1 MTPDGML
8 ASASRPAVAREDLRA
23 LVGELAAIPRPSA
36 SEGERAAAE
45 WVAARMRDLGANAR
59 VEIERAHG
67 GYWTPLGLLSAIGAA
82 GALAGRRHRLL
93 GAAVAGAAAAGIW
106 DDVSAGTHRHR
117 NFLPS
122 RPTYNVVGEVGPPD
136 AERVVV
142 LVAHHDAARSG
153 LIFHPAIPAFVWR
166 RFPRL
171 IEANDTSPALMA
183 PVFGGPALA
192 AIGALTGS
200 ALLRRAGGIVSAGAA
215 ATFAEIASR
224 DVVPGANDNATGVV
238 ALLAVAHALAEDP
251 VRNVRVM
258 LVSTGSEESFM
269 EGMRGFMRSH
279 EDQLPR
285 DRTFVLAV
293 DTLGSPHLTAIRG
306 EGMLKMRDYPRPALD
321 VVDSVAEELDVWLFP
336 NLRLRN
342 ATDGLIALKAG
353 YTCACLGSV
362 TDYKAPANYHWPS
375 DTADNVDYDTFA
387 DAVRLCERLVR
398 RLDERWLAPA
408 PAPRP

>member
-1 MTPDGML
+1 MTVLTEPRL
-8 ASASRPAVAREDLRA
+8 ERKELRR
-23 LVGELAAIPRPSA
+23 LVGELSAIDRPSA
-36 SEGERAAAE
+36 SEGERAAAQ
-45 WVAARMRDLGANAR
+45 WVAERFRELGATAR
-59 VEIERAHG
+59 VEVEQAHG
-67 GYWTPLGLLSAIGAA
+67 GYWTPLGLLCALGAA
-82 GALAGRRHRLL
+82 GSLAGRRSRLL
-93 GAAVAGAAAAGIW
+93 GAALSGAAAAGIW
-106 DDVSAGTHRHR
+106 DDVSAGAHRFR
-117 NFLPS
+117 RFLPS
-122 RPTYNVVGEVGPPD
+122 RPAYNVVAEIGPAD

-153 LIFHPAIPAFVWR
+153 LIFHPGIPAFVWR
-166 RFPRL
+166 RFPQL

-192 AIGALTGS
+192 AVGALTGS
-200 ALLRRAGGIVSAGAA
+200 AILRRAGGILSAGAA

-238 ALLAVAHALAEDP
+238 ALLAVARALAEDP
-251 VRNVRVM
+251 ARNLRVM
-258 LVSTGSEESFM
+258 LVSSGSEESFM

-279 EDQLPR
+279 GDALPR
-285 DRTFVLAV
+285 DKTFVLAV

-306 EGMLKMRDYPRPALD
+306 EGMLRMRDYPKPALD
-321 VVDSVAEELDVWLFP
+321 LVDAVAEELDVWLFP

-362 TDYKAPANYHWPS
+362 TDYKAPANYHWPT

-387 DAVRLCERLVR
+387 DAVRLCEGIVR
-398 RLDERWLAPA
+398 RLDERWLELDAA
-408 PAPRP
+408 AGQA